1 MIWSGFALGVLLF
14 GGSAAQADLVV
25 SEFAGTF
32 GTIQVDA
39 SDLKQFTLADG
50 LITFTLDDDVDGMS
64 LDPLTFDLTGY
75 AGPLGTANPIT
86 VVDNSVTIRL
96 ASTSALYNVVSAQLT
111 QLANTPI
118 AVGFVDLEL
127 TLEDSDLGVGGVDV
141 LVPSSISSLITINGL
156 RITVAEQGGQ
166 MNGNVQLGAA
176 ASASITAIPEPTVCA
191 LAAIGLMIVTLGVRR
206 GRVA

>member
-1 MIWSGFALGVLLF
+1 
-14 GGSAAQADLVV
+14 
-25 SEFAGTF
+25 
-32 GTIQVDA
+32 
-39 SDLKQFTLADG
+39 
-50 LITFTLDDDVDGMS
+50 
-64 LDPLTFDLTGY
+64 
-75 AGPLGTANPIT
+75 
-86 VVDNSVTIRL
+86 
-96 ASTSALYNVVSAQLT
+96 
-111 QLANTPI
+111 
-118 AVGFVDLEL
+118 
-127 TLEDSDLGVGGVDV
+127 VDV